1 FIWFPVLNHYQLFD
15 MKKDPHEM
23 NDLYPSEKYQ
33 PIVRQ
38 MKKKLVDFLRYREE
52 GFVVDEELVPVELS
66 KITPTLTKTGDSQS

>member
-1 FIWFPVLNHYQLFD
+1 YQLFD

-38 MKKKLVDFLRYREE
+38 MKKKLVNFLRYREE